1 MKKGLKDT
9 DTIIPM
15 KLLESFRPIFQQEP
29 DGAREFFM
37 KDGQMPF
44 QDFLK
49 RNLNKSRVSRTK
61 TTSL

>member
-15 KLLESFRPIFQQEP
+15 KLLESFRPIFDKP
-29 DGAREFFM
+29 DAARKFFM

-44 QDFLK
+44 LDFLK
-49 RNLNKSRVSRTK
+49 RNVNKSRVSRTK

>member
-1 MKKGLKDT
+1 MKRDVKNT

-15 KLLESFRPIFQQEP
+15 KLLESFAPIFQQEP
-29 DGAREFFM
+29 EGARKFFK

-44 QDFLK
+44 LDFLK

>member
-1 MKKGLKDT
+1 VKKRFKDT

-15 KLLESFRPIFQQEP
+15 KLLESFKPIFQQQPE
-29 DGAREFFM
+29 GARKFLK

-44 QDFLK
+44 LDFLK
-49 RNLNKSRVSRTK
+49 RNVNKSRVSRTK

>member
-1 MKKGLKDT
+1 VKKDLKTT

-15 KLLESFRPIFQQEP
+15 KLLESFRPIFQQPE
-29 DGAREFFM
+29 GARKFLK

-44 QDFLK
+44 LDFLK
-49 RNLNKSRVSRTK
+49 RNANKSRVSRTK

>member
-1 MKKGLKDT
+1 VKKQLKDT

-15 KLLESFRPIFQQEP
+15 KLLESFKPIFQQKPE
-29 DGAREFFM
+29 GARKFFM

-44 QDFLK
+44 LDFLK
-49 RNLNKSRVSRTK
+49 RNVNKSRVSRTK